1 MGFVLN
7 PAYSCLKEMQSGVM
21 NRIPFE
27 LPILRTPRLVL
38 RTMTSKDSVDLFAIY
53 GDQNVMR
60 YASDEPFPSIAT
72 VAQMLLSVES
82 LRREG
87 ISLEW
92 GIELVRTGHLIGTCG
107 LHSFNSETS
116 TAEVGCILAQKYWG
130 QGLMREAL
138 QTLCVFSAEQ
148 LGIRRLRADID
159 EPNQRSK
166 VLFAR
171 LGFHLQQGTTY
182 ERELTPTNA

>member
-1 MGFVLN
+1 
-7 PAYSCLKEMQSGVM
+7 M
-21 NRIPFE
+21 NRIPLE
-27 LPILRTPRLVL
+27 VPIICTPRLVL
-38 RTMTSKDSVDLFAIY
+38 RTMKSDDSVDLFAIY
-53 GDQNVMR
+53 GDQDVML
-60 YASDEPFPSIAT
+60 YASDEPFPLIAT

-92 GIELVRTGHLIGTCG
+92 GIELVNTERLIGTRG
-107 LHSFNSETS
+107 LHSFDSETS
-116 TAEVGCILAQKYWG
+116 TAEVGCMLARNYWG

-138 QTLCVFSAEQ
+138 HTLCGFAAEQ
-148 LGIRRLRADID
+148 LGIRSLRADID

-171 LGFHLQQGTTY
+171 LGFHLQQGTIY
-182 ERELTPTNA
+182 ERELNPTNA

>member
-1 MGFVLN
+1 
-7 PAYSCLKEMQSGVM
+7 MQSGIM
-21 NRIPFE
+21 NRIPHE
-27 LPILRTPRLVL
+27 VPILLTPRLML
-38 RTMTSKDSVDLFAIY
+38 RTMTSEDSVDLFAIY
-53 GDQNVMR
+53 GDQDVMR

-82 LRREG
+82 LRRDG
-87 ISLEW
+87 TSLEW
-92 GIELVRTGHLIGTCG
+92 GIELVRTERLIGTCG
-107 LHSFNSETS
+107 LHSFDSETS

-138 QTLCVFSAEQ
+138 QTLCVFAAEQ